1 MSTVVN
7 RTELLTNLN
16 ILDINLFVLSQLILS
31 MSQALVLQ
39 ELKGSALLLKAQ
51 SLLQLLLCTFT
62 YLSAEKNM

>member
-39 ELKGSALLLKAQ
+39 ERKGSALLLKAQ
-51 SLLQLLLCTFT
+51 SLLQLLFCTFT

>member
-1 MSTVVN
+1 M
-7 RTELLTNLN
+7 
-16 ILDINLFVLSQLILS
+16 LS